1 MHYNELKYELE
12 KKLKI
17 IEQRDN
23 IFRDIIRHTRNDES
37 EKQTIID
44 VLNRDIERLNNLNEE
59 HLNKEYKYEEII
71 KKLKSNLSNE
81 KKANKKIR
89 TNMHIYV

>member
-44 VLNRDIERLNNLNEE
+44 VLNPDIERLNNLNEE